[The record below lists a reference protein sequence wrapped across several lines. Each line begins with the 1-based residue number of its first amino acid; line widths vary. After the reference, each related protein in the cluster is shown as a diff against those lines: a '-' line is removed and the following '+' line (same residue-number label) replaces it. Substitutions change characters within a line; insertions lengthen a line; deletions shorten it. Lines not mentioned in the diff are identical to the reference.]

1 MPVNHPSRVANPSRI
16 GLVVAVAVAVALL
29 ASACV
34 PRPAG
39 VSADAIDPKLTLTS
53 FIEDG
58 AVVALVVGTKPA
70 YTVHDRNYIPF
81 EVAVVNKGL
90 DSVSLSR
97 ELLVLVD
104 AEGNRYPVV
113 GPDELRRE
121 YKGSIDTDQRLTES
135 LGVLLGKYQTYE
147 YVPSNLT
154 PSFDRPVELDRVFL
168 PRYSWTHDFVYFAT
182 PPGGV
187 RGERFELFLNSPELP
202 DPVFVRF
209 QVPGNSKKD

>member
-1 MPVNHPSRVANPSRI
+1 MPSRPRSTP
-16 GLVVAVAVAVALL
+16 GFAVRAVLLALL
-29 ASACV
+29 GCVLVASACV
-34 PRPAG
+34 PKPSG
-39 VSADAIDPKLTLTS
+39 VSADAIEPKLTLTT

-58 AVVALVVGTKPA
+58 AVIALVVGTRPA
-70 YTVHDRNYIPF
+70 YTVYDRNYIPF

-90 DSVSLSR
+90 ASISLSR

-104 AEGNRYPVV
+104 DQGNRYPVI
-113 GPDELRRE
+113 GPDELTRE
-121 YKGSIDTDQRLTES
+121 YNGSIDTDQRLTES
-135 LGVLLGKYQTYE
+135 LGVLLGKYQAYE

-154 PSFDRPVELDRVFL
+154 PSFDRPVELNRVFI

-187 RGERFELFLNSPELP
+187 RGKRFELFLNSPELE

-209 QVPGNSKKD
+209 QVPGNPK